1 MQVPISI
8 SLALSCIYS
17 EIKRDIC
24 QKSRFF
30 VSPFDAVVRDLSEY
44 CRAVWYGKIRMV
56 WLSDGK
62 KFDDTFHRVELSTQ
76 YRRVTDRRTDGRTSC
91 DNIVLVMHS
100 ILW

>member
-56 WLSDGK
+56 WLTEGK
-62 KFDDTFHRVELSTQ
+62 KYEDMYIRFDR
-76 YRRVTDRRTDGRTSC
+76 
-91 DNIVLVMHS
+91 MHVGT
-100 ILW
+100 